1 MNKFVVL
8 SFVFMGF
15 AFYELSGGEDF
26 VPRKAEM
33 IAAAKAEAAEK
44 AKAREA
50 RLAYVQPERVAPPEP
65 VTEVAV
71 RAAPKPVTAP
81 EPTVRTVETAASQ
94 TPAVTLASLESSP
107 ELFETSVIQLSAA
120 PETALTPEVTETPEP
135 LDIRQVAGTRVNMRV
150 GPGTAYNVLTS
161 LPQGTAVEI
170 IDADGAGWV
179 KLRTVEDEMVGW
191 MAEYLLTEPT
201 G

>member
-1 MNKFVVL
+1 MNKYVVL

-50 RLAYVQPERVAPPEP
+50 RLAYVQPERAIAPEP

-71 RAAPKPVTAP
+71 RTAPEPVTAP
-81 EPTVRTVETAASQ
+81 EPTVRSVETAAPQ
-94 TPAVTLASLESSP
+94 TPTVTLASLESSP

-120 PETALTPEVTETPEP
+120 PETAPAPQVIETPEP
-135 LDIRQVAGTRVNMRV
+135 LDIRQVAGTRVNVRV
-150 GPGTAYNVLTS
+150 GPGTGYNVLTS

-179 KLRTVEDEMVGW
+179 KLRTVEDELVGW